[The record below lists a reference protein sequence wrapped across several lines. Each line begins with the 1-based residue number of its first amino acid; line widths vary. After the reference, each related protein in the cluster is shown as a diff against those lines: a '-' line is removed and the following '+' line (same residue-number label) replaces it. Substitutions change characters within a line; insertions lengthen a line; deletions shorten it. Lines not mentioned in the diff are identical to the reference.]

1 MKIENFKDPLTY
13 VFGYLFHQPEIEWI
27 QAIQVKK
34 SKYGELF

>member
-1 MKIENFKDPLTY
+1 MKIEIFKDPPTY
-13 VFGYLFHQPEIEWI
+13 VFGYLFQPEIERI